1 MHCLVDIS
9 HISNPHTMAPRS
21 RGRIAIPTVRPL
33 PDNFRLSSTSSLV
46 VKTLSKLSRPALLSL
61 AASWCSRD
69 LQHSCAPC
77 ILAEDDDE
85 PSDAA
90 YDAATSLAQVDGLY
104 SEELPARKGTK
115 REIVDRILAGDW
127 RHGIS
132 LYQLAM
138 AETQYIL
145 EQPSSNRWTSF
156 KLQRHDQ
163 EPETNLPCFHP
174 QSFLHNLQQEIAPLA
189 KAHYTLSTPQSF
201 PGTVLRIYLHDTP
214 YNTQS
219 ALRSSSKHGGSIN
232 KSIFILFPMGTPY
245 IYVSLS
251 SGGANVIDADSKSLQ
266 KFVVEAIPRA
276 LSSPGSRYKLA
287 STALTTR
294 SLTALLAHRG
304 AERTNSASGGW
315 SIYTDEKMDESALDY
330 TKLEDGK
337 LALPDEEEY
346 LNTDEKENFRKNLK
360 RPMPFSHTDPTSSLS
375 SPKVKR
381 LKLVAAGRFG
391 TYGLSD
397 DGKNFN
403 RLDVRMTDSF
413 SRKPG
418 ADEEDRDNFT
428 PNIRLSFQGSH
439 VFAGIRK
446 LVESGIID
454 GEAMAGWMTGEAGVS
469 VGTVRGGR
477 IEAKT

>member
-1 MHCLVDIS
+1 M
-9 HISNPHTMAPRS
+9 PPRS
-21 RGRIAIPTVRPL
+21 RRPIAIPTVKPL
-33 PDNFRLSSTSSLV
+33 PDNLRLSSTSQNV
-46 VKTLSKLSRPALLSL
+46 IKTLSKLSRPSLLSL
-61 AASWCSRD
+61 AASWCARD
-69 LQHSCAPC
+69 LQDSCAPF
-77 ILAEDDDE
+77 ILAEDEDE

-90 YDAATSLAQVDGLY
+90 YDAATSLAQVEGLY

-138 AETQYIL
+138 AETQYVL
-145 EQPSSNRWTSF
+145 EQPSSNRWTAF
-156 KLQRHDQ
+156 KLRRHDE
-163 EPETNLPCFHP
+163 EPETNLPSFHP
-174 QSFLHNLQQEIAPLA
+174 QTFLRNLQREIAPLA
-189 KAHYTLSTPQSF
+189 KAHYALSTPSSF
-201 PGTVLRIYLHDTP
+201 PGTVVRIYLHDTP

-219 ALRSSSKHGGSIN
+219 ALRTSSKHGGSIS
-232 KSIFILFPMGTPY
+232 KSIFILFPTGTPY
-245 IYVSLS
+245 VYVSLS
-251 SGGANVIDADSKSLQ
+251 AGGANVIDADSKSLQ
-266 KFVVEAIPRA
+266 KFAVEAIPKA

-304 AERTNSASGGW
+304 AERTNSAAGGW
-315 SIYTDEKMDESALDY
+315 SIFADENKNESALDY
-330 TKLEDGK
+330 TKLEEGK
-337 LALPDEEEY
+337 LALPVEEEDFSI
-346 LNTDEKENFRKNLK
+346 NEKENPRRSLK
-360 RPMPFSHTDPTSSLS
+360 RSIPFSHSDPTSTLS

-413 SRKPG
+413 SRRPG
-418 ADEEDRDNFT
+418 TEEEDKDNFT

-446 LVESGIID
+446 LAESGIID

-469 VGTVRGGR
+469 VGTVRDGR
-477 IEAKT
+477 IEARS

>member
-1 MHCLVDIS
+1 
-9 HISNPHTMAPRS
+9 MAPRS

-33 PDNFRLSSTSSLV
+33 PNNLRLSSTNSLV

-69 LQHSCAPC
+69 LQHSCAPY
-77 ILAEDDDE
+77 ILGEDEDE

-145 EQPSSNRWTSF
+145 EQPSSNRWTAF

-163 EPETNLPCFHP
+163 ESETNLPCFHP
-174 QSFLHNLQQEIAPLA
+174 QSFLRNLQQEIAPLA
-189 KAHYTLSTPQSF
+189 KAHYTLSTPPSF

-214 YNTQS
+214 YNTQP
-219 ALRSSSKHGGSIN
+219 ALRSSAKHGGSIN
-232 KSIFILFPMGTPY
+232 KSIFVLFPTGTPF

-266 KFVVEAIPRA
+266 KFVVEAIPKA

-315 SIYTDEKMDESALDY
+315 SIYADEKKDESALDY

-337 LALPDEEEY
+337 LALPEEEEEDFS
-346 LNTDEKENFRKNLK
+346 LNEKENFRKNLK
-360 RPMPFSHTDPTSSLS
+360 RSLPFSHTDPTSLLS

-381 LKLVAAGRFG
+381 LKIVAAGRFG
-391 TYGLSD
+391 TYGRSD

-403 RLDVRMTDSF
+403 RVDVRMTDSF

-418 ADEEDRDNFT
+418 AEEEDRDDFT
-428 PNIRLSFQGSH
+428 LNIRLSFQGSH

-469 VGTVRGGR
+469 VGTVKDGR

>member
-1 MHCLVDIS
+1 
-9 HISNPHTMAPRS
+9 MAPSS
-21 RGRIAIPTVRPL
+21 RGRVAIPTVKPL
-33 PDNFRLSSTSSLV
+33 PDNLRLSSTSANV
-46 VKTLSKLSRPALLSL
+46 IKTLSKLSRPSLLSL

-69 LQHSCAPC
+69 LQASCAPF
-77 ILAEDDDE
+77 ILAEEEDD

-90 YDAATSLAQVDGLY
+90 YDAATSLAQVEALY

-145 EQPSSNRWTSF
+145 EQPSSNRWTAL
-156 KLQRHDQ
+156 KLRRHDE
-163 EPETNLPCFHP
+163 EPEANLPYFHP

-189 KAHYTLSTPQSF
+189 KAHYTLSTPESF

-219 ALRSSSKHGGSIN
+219 ALRTSSQHAGAVS
-232 KSIFILFPMGTPY
+232 KSIFILFPTGTPY

-266 KFVVEAIPRA
+266 KFVVEAIPKA
-276 LSSPGSRYKLA
+276 LSSPGSRYKLV
-287 STALTTR
+287 STALTTP

-304 AERTNSASGGW
+304 AKRTNSAAGGW
-315 SIYTDEKMDESALDY
+315 GIFADEKKEGSALDY
-330 TKLEDGK
+330 MKLEQGK
-337 LALPDEEEY
+337 LALPDEEDD
-346 LNTDEKENFRKNLK
+346 LTMNEKENVGENVK
-360 RPMPFSHTDPTSSLS
+360 RPMPFSHTDPTATFS

-391 TYGLSD
+391 TYGLPD
-397 DGKNFN
+397 DGKKFN
-403 RLDVRMTDSF
+403 RLDVRVTDSF
-413 SRKPG
+413 GRKPG
-418 ADEEDRDNFT
+418 AEEEHEDNFT

-446 LVESGIID
+446 LVESGVID
-454 GEAMAGWMTGEAGVS
+454 GEAMAGWMTGEVGVS
-469 VGTVRGGR
+469 VGTVKDGR

>member
-1 MHCLVDIS
+1 
-9 HISNPHTMAPRS
+9 MAPRS
-21 RGRIAIPTVRPL
+21 RGRIAIPTVKPL
-33 PDNFRLSSTSSLV
+33 PDNLRLSPTNSNV
-46 VKTLSKLSRPALLSL
+46 VKTLSKLSRPSLLSL
-61 AASWCSRD
+61 AASWCARD
-69 LQHSCAPC
+69 LQHSCAPF
-77 ILAEDDDE
+77 ILAEDEDD

-90 YDAATSLAQVDGLY
+90 YDAATSLAQVEALY

-132 LYQLAM
+132 LYQLAT

-145 EQPSSNRWTSF
+145 DQPSSNRWTAF
-156 KLQRHDQ
+156 KLQRHD
-163 EPETNLPCFHP
+163 EAPETNLPSFHP
-174 QSFLHNLQQEIAPLA
+174 QTFLRNLQQEIAPLA
-189 KAHYTLSTPQSF
+189 KAHYTLSTPFSF

-219 ALRSSSKHGGSIN
+219 ALRTSSKHGGSVN
-232 KSIFILFPMGTPY
+232 KSIFVLFPTGTPY

-251 SGGANVIDADSKSLQ
+251 SGGANVIDADSKSIQ
-266 KFVVEAIPRA
+266 KFVVEAIPKS

-304 AERTNSASGGW
+304 AERTNSAAGGW
-315 SIYTDEKMDESALDY
+315 SIFADEKKDGNALDY
-330 TKLEDGK
+330 MKLEEGT
-337 LALPDEEEY
+337 LALPDEEED
-346 LNTDEKENFRKNLK
+346 LNINEKENIRRNLK
-360 RPMPFSHTDPTSSLS
+360 RSMPFSHTDPTATLSSL
-375 SPKVKR
+375 KVKR

-391 TYGLSD
+391 TYGLPD

-403 RLDVRMTDSF
+403 RLDVRLTDPF
-413 SRKPG
+413 SRTPG
-418 ADEEDRDNFT
+418 AEDEHGDTFT

-446 LVESGIID
+446 MVEAGIVD
-454 GEAMAGWMTGEAGVS
+454 GEAMPGWMTGEAGVS
-469 VGTVRGGR
+469 VGTVRDGR
-477 IEAKT
+477 IEVKM

>member
-1 MHCLVDIS
+1 
-9 HISNPHTMAPRS
+9 MAPRS
-21 RGRIAIPTVRPL
+21 RGRIAIPTVKPL
-33 PDNFRLSSTSSLV
+33 PDNLRLSSTNSNV
-46 VKTLSKLSRPALLSL
+46 VKTLSKLSRTSLLSL
-61 AASWCSRD
+61 AASWCARD
-69 LQHSCAPC
+69 LQHSCAPF
-77 ILAEDDDE
+77 ILAEDEDD

-90 YDAATSLAQVDGLY
+90 YDAATSLAQVEALY

-132 LYQLAM
+132 LYQLAT

-145 EQPSSNRWTSF
+145 DQPSSNRWTAF
-156 KLQRHDQ
+156 KLQRHD
-163 EPETNLPCFHP
+163 EAPETNLPSFHP
-174 QSFLHNLQQEIAPLA
+174 QTFLRNLQQEIAPLA
-189 KAHYTLSTPQSF
+189 KAHYTLSAPFSF

-219 ALRSSSKHGGSIN
+219 ALRTSSKHGGSIN
-232 KSIFILFPMGTPY
+232 KSIFVLFPTGTPY

-251 SGGANVIDADSKSLQ
+251 SGGANVIDADSKSIQ
-266 KFVVEAIPRA
+266 KFVVEAIPKS

-304 AERTNSASGGW
+304 AERTNSAAGGW
-315 SIYTDEKMDESALDY
+315 SIFADEKKDGNALDY
-330 TKLEDGK
+330 MKLEEST
-337 LALPDEEEY
+337 LALPDEEED
-346 LNTDEKENFRKNLK
+346 LNINEKENIRRNLK
-360 RPMPFSHTDPTSSLS
+360 RSMPFSHTDPTATLS
-375 SPKVKR
+375 PPKVKR

-391 TYGLSD
+391 TYGLPD

-403 RLDVRMTDSF
+403 RLDVRLTDPF
-413 SRKPG
+413 SRTPG
-418 ADEEDRDNFT
+418 AEDDDGDVFT

-446 LVESGIID
+446 MVEAGIVD
-454 GEAMAGWMTGEAGVS
+454 GEAMPGWMTGEAGVS
-469 VGTVRGGR
+469 IGTVRDGR
-477 IEAKT
+477 IEVKM

>member
-1 MHCLVDIS
+1 
-9 HISNPHTMAPRS
+9 MATR
-21 RGRIAIPTVRPL
+21 RRIAVPTVRPL
-33 PDNFRLSSTSSLV
+33 PDNLRLSSTSPNV
-46 VKTLSKLSRPALLSL
+46 VKTLSKLSRPSLLSL
-61 AASWCSRD
+61 AASWCAHD
-69 LQHSCAPC
+69 SCAPF
-77 ILAEDDDE
+77 ILAADEDD

-90 YDAATSLAQVDGLY
+90 YDAATSLAQVEGLY

-138 AETQYIL
+138 AETRYIL
-145 EQPSSNRWTSF
+145 EQPSSSRWTAF
-156 KLQRHDQ
+156 KLQRHD
-163 EPETNLPCFHP
+163 EAPETNLPRFHP
-174 QSFLHNLQQEIAPLA
+174 QTFLRNLQQEIAPLA
-189 KAHYTLSTPQSF
+189 KAHYTLSTPSSF

-219 ALRSSSKHGGSIN
+219 ALRASAKHAGSVN
-232 KSIFILFPMGTPY
+232 KSIFVLFPTGTPY

-251 SGGANVIDADSKSLQ
+251 SGGANVIDADSKSIQ
-266 KFVVEAIPRA
+266 KFVVEAIPKA
-276 LSSPGSRYKLA
+276 LSSPGSRYKLV

-304 AERTNSASGGW
+304 AERTSSAAGGW
-315 SIYTDEKMDESALDY
+315 SIFTDEKRDGSALDY
-330 TKLEDGK
+330 TKWEEGK
-337 LALPDEEEY
+337 LALPDEEDDFHMNE
-346 LNTDEKENFRKNLK
+346 TENARRNLK
-360 RPMPFSHTDPTSSLS
+360 RTMPFSHTDPTATLS

-391 TYGLSD
+391 TYGLLD

-413 SRKPG
+413 GRKAG
-418 ADEEDRDNFT
+418 AEEEAGDDFI

-454 GEAMAGWMTGEAGVS
+454 GETMAGWMTGEAGVS
-469 VGTVRGGR
+469 VGTVRDGR